1 MGTKK
6 SDMIRGTLD
15 MLILKVASIEPMH
28 GWGISA
34 RIQLISDDVL
44 QVNQGS
50 SERNASGC
58 GATG

>member
-28 GWGISA
+28 G
-34 RIQLISDDVL
+34 
-44 QVNQGS
+44 
-50 SERNASGC
+50 
-58 GATG
+58 